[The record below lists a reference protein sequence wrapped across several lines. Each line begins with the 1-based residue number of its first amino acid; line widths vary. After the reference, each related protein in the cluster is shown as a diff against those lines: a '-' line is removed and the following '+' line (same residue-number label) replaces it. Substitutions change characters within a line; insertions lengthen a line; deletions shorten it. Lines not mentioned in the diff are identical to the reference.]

1 MNKKTTSVSFTKE
14 DEDIVGWLK
23 KKLSHRYGPA
33 VSVTFIVRQ
42 AIREMKGNL
51 ETKGKDKDKQ

>member
-51 ETKGKDKDKQ
+51 ETKGK